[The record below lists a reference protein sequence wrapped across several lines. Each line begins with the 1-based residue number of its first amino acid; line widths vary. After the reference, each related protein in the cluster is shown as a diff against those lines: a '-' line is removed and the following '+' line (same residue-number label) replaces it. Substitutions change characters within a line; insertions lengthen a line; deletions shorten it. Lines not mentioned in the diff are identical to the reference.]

1 MAVALQECSPLPPT
15 LPPHPV
21 DVHVGSR
28 LRLARR
34 ACGRSQEA
42 LGQSVGV
49 SAQQIQKYECGTNR
63 ISASTLFRFSGFV
76 HRPIDW
82 FFEGLEATGSASDR
96 PDPLATLMASDEGAL
111 IANLMA
117 RLSPAMRRRV
127 LGVIRALP
135 Q

>member
-1 MAVALQECSPLPPT
+1 MARGKGEDG
-15 LPPHPV
+15 PHPV
-21 DVHVGSR
+21 DRHVGR
-28 LRLARR
+28 RVCEKRLALGYNQSDL
-34 ACGRSQEA
+34 GRA
-42 LGQSVGV
+42 LGLTF
-49 SAQQIQKYECGTNR
+49 QQIQKYECGTNR